1 MAGELGACPSRPSR
15 VSPRRA
21 SYFSL
26 LRQRNLT
33 KRKASRSQGRCA
45 VPCAARVK
53 RGLARTR
60 FAQTIASPDPLA
72 PALLSPATR
81 RGERS
86 TGTGSGTRFAR
97 SADLVCVFSSPS
109 APFWL
114 GRAAQMEAGSGPQL
128 FERSEFCGP
137 PPESSSAGCPKR
149 SVGTQTAGRLSF
161 AYFSLAKQR
170 KVSSRRATPGQ
181 QLSAKSTA
189 PGALSC

>member
-1 MAGELGACPSRPSR
+1 MGGEAASVFAPAVGELGMCPSRPSR

-45 VPCAARVK
+45 IPCAARVK

-60 FAQTIASPDPLA
+60 FA
-72 PALLSPATR
+72 
-81 RGERS
+81 RS
-86 TGTGSGTRFAR
+86 T
-97 SADLVCVFSSPS
+97 DLVCVFSSPS
-109 APFWL
+109 APSWL

-137 PPESSSAGCPKR
+137 PPESSSTGCPKR
-149 SVGTQTAGRLSF
+149 SEGIQTAGRLF
-161 AYFSLAKQR
+161 FGDFLLAKQK
-170 KVSSRRATPGQ
+170 KVTSRRATPGQ

-189 PGALSC
+189 PGALPC